1 MRLEFYGVRGTFP
14 GQGKSGTKFGVNTPC
29 ARITTRTGGTIIVDA
44 GTGLRLLGEDLTAQR
59 RGKAPLKVSLLLTHF
74 HLDHI
79 FGLPFYGPLYMSD
92 TAIDVYSWREPED
105 TREILGRLSAA
116 PLFPVPIETTPSKMT
131 FFRIGDDGAVIG
143 GARVTYC
150 PLRHPQG
157 CVAYKIEEGGRSV
170 VFATDTEHPAEG
182 MDDRLAEF
190 ARGASVFIY
199 DAMYLPGEYAAG
211 RQGWGHST
219 WEQAVRLARAA
230 GVGRLVLS
238 HFNPDHDDHSIRKM
252 RRAASREFPGTEA
265 AAEGMKIKL

>member
-29 ARITTRTGGTIIVDA
+29 ARITTRSGETIIVDA
-44 GTGLRLLGEDLTAQR
+44 GTGLRPLGEDLTAGR
-59 RGKAPLKVSLLLTHF
+59 KTKAPLKVSLLLTHF

-79 FGLPFYGPLYMSD
+79 FGLPFYGPLYMSG

-116 PLFPVPIETTPSKMT
+116 PLFPVPIETTPSKMA
-131 FFRIGDDGAVIG
+131 FFQIGEDGTIIG
-143 GARVTYC
+143 GARVSFC
-150 PLRHPQG
+150 PLTHPQG
-157 CVAYKIEEGGRSV
+157 CVAFRIEEDGRSI

-182 MDDRLAEF
+182 LDERLAAF

-199 DAMYLPGEYAAG
+199 DAMYLPQEYAAG

-219 WEQAVRLARAA
+219 WEQGVRLARAA
-230 GVGRLVLS
+230 GVSRLVLS
-238 HFNPDHDDHSIRKM
+238 HFNPDHDDHTIRRM
-252 RRAASREFPGTEA
+252 RRAAARMFSETDA
-265 AAEGMKIKL
+265 AAEGMRIKL